1 MTCIT
6 YYAKYICILSPL
18 GIVVIGNAQDI
29 GPKDEGLS
37 HNFHNRAKNEQTHP
51 KPHLGRIIYF
61 HKFKVRFK
69 ARGCGNAGVEGTF

>member
-18 GIVVIGNAQDI
+18 GIVVIGNAQDK

-37 HNFHNRAKNEQTHP
+37 SQLP
-51 KPHLGRIIYF
+51 Q
-61 HKFKVRFK
+61 
-69 ARGCGNAGVEGTF
+69 